1 MTQAFLEEALPRLRR
16 SLGLGEEADDT
27 RLEDALEAAEE
38 EILRYLHQDQL
49 PPCTDSLVVE
59 LAALKYLRGQ
69 NQAGVQEES
78 YAEGQLSQSQRYYS
92 PQEFEE
98 GTQALLRTLAPYRRV
113 GCKGAE
119 V

>member
-1 MTQAFLEEALPRLRR
+1 MTQAVLEQALPRLRR
-16 SLGLGEEADDT
+16 ALGLGEAAEDT
-27 RLEDALEAAEE
+27 RLEDALRGAEE
-38 EILRYLHQDQL
+38 DILRYLNQDQL
-49 PPCTDSLVVE
+49 PGHTDSLVIE

-78 YAEGQLSQSQRYYS
+78 YTEGQLSQSQHYYS

-119 V
+119 A

>member
-1 MTQAFLEEALPRLRR
+1 MTQAALEEALPRLRR
-16 SLGLGEEADDT
+16 AMGLEQEADDAP
-27 RLEDALEAAEE
+27 LEDALRGAEE
-38 EILRYLHQDQL
+38 TILRYLNQDQL
-49 PPCTDSLVVE
+49 PQHTDSLVIE
-59 LAALKYLRGQ
+59 LAALNYLRCRHS
-69 NQAGVQEES
+69 AGVQEES

-119 V
+119 A